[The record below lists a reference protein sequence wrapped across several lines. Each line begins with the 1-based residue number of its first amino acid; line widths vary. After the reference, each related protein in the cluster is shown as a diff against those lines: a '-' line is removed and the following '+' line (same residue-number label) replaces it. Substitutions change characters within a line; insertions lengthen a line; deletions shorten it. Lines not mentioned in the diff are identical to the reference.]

1 VYEDQKN
8 RIFPQMLI
16 TSSPGFVSFLDNV
29 KKRFAF
35 TRKATNEKLERD
47 LLSYLTLK
55 AYQHINVG
63 NINLGDLTN
72 TMLYPLGM
80 NDRSVV
86 GEIQRIVEERGL
98 EKNLFISRFLTTLE
112 IEDVNNFIGIEQLQ
126 ASIPRGSEAS
136 KADLQNS
143 FLELYNNPT
152 TRDLANK
159 VVHYLMVSQGL
170 QASYNSIIGAISPV
184 VIENYLEVIPT
195 VFNTLRSTSARPSA
209 LDVGVE
215 VDAPTYFKTFGATQE
230 QLESEFIKYYFTSS
244 YVFSNHIDQY
254 TTVRDQVENRI
265 FKMSREQALAEFPT
279 SGKKSLIYIDDMSGD
294 LIIDLYAS
302 DLPSAETQ
310 ITFSGKIADYKADS
324 QSINNVI
331 GSVFGRV
338 FSKANDE
345 AATKGLPMFIVA
357 SEIDVNNQEEKVEP
371 SLYMIESVV
380 KLEDT
385 NQRDFTDSNGLVT
398 GTAFRYKKVDPR
410 LSRNQWSLGEMFG
423 SVENNDAL
431 TQKELDGIMALIK
444 EERKTRAKEESK
456 DYKDVSNKV
465 STVKLEIPEGKET
478 QVFEIISRMGDLFS
492 ELSVPMQ
499 KFYNGIVFGKKSDLN
514 MLIRE
519 LDSVLQYTEELDVDE
534 FIDILKCKF

>member
-1 VYEDQKN
+1 
-8 RIFPQMLI
+8 
-16 TSSPGFVSFLDNV
+16 
-29 KKRFAF
+29 
-35 TRKATNEKLERD
+35 
-47 LLSYLTLK
+47 
-55 AYQHINVG
+55 
-63 NINLGDLTN
+63 
-72 TMLYPLGM
+72 
-80 NDRSVV
+80 
-86 GEIQRIVEERGL
+86 
-98 EKNLFISRFLTTLE
+98 
-112 IEDVNNFIGIEQLQ
+112 
-126 ASIPRGSEAS
+126 
-136 KADLQNS
+136 
-143 FLELYNNPT
+143 
-152 TRDLANK
+152 
-159 VVHYLMVSQGL
+159 MVSQGL